1 MRGTLANGMATA
13 FKSLYWQAFFPYIH
27 RFAVLHRESDIKGL
41 CKEKLNMVNET
52 LVHGGLQ
59 LDTKIPSGML
69 LTQNKRFTAWSLIF
83 AYQKYHDV
91 TTNKPTKVAVQ

>member
-1 MRGTLANGMATA
+1 
-13 FKSLYWQAFFPYIH
+13 
-27 RFAVLHRESDIKGL
+27 
-41 CKEKLNMVNET
+41 MVNKT

-91 TTNKPTKVAVQ
+91 TTNKPTKVTVQ